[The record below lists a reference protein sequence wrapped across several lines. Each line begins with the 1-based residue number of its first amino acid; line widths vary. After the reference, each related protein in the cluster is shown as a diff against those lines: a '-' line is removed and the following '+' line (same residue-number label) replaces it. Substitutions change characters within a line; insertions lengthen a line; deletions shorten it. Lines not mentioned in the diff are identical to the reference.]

1 MVTQQEKILKPKLGL
16 LELAR
21 QLGNVSQA
29 CKIMGYS
36 RDTFYRY
43 KELYQNGGEAALQE
57 ISRKKP
63 ILKNRV
69 PEPVERAVVT
79 MALEYPAYG
88 QLRVSNELKKQG
100 IILSP
105 GGVRSIWLRHDLETF
120 KKRLKALEAKVAQEG
135 IILTE
140 SQLAALEKAREEQ
153 EAHGEIESEHPGY
166 LGAQDTYY
174 VGTIKGVGRIYQQTF
189 IDTYSRMATAKL
201 YTEKTAITAADLLN
215 DRVVPFF
222 EEHGIQ
228 LQRILTDRGTEYCGK
243 PENHAYQLYLA
254 VEDIDHSRTK
264 ANHPQTNG
272 ICERFHRTMQDECY
286 SLLFRKK
293 LYHTL
298 EELQVDVDQW
308 LRKYNEERP
317 HSGRYCYGKTPW
329 RTFLDSKHLAQQKDL
344 SRGGDRSGITTSPFI
359 PVG

>member
-1 MVTQQEKILKPKLGL
+1 MTTQQEKVLKPKLGL

-29 CKIMGYS
+29 SHIMGYS

-43 KELYQNGGEAALQE
+43 KELYEQGGEAALYE
-57 ISRKKP
+57 ISRQKP
-63 ILKNRV
+63 LLKNRV
-69 PEPVERAVVT
+69 PEAVEQATLRIAV
-79 MALEYPAYG
+79 EFPAYG
-88 QLRVSNELKKQG
+88 QLRASNELRKEG
-100 IILSP
+100 IIISP
-105 GGVRSIWLRHDLETF
+105 GGVRSVWLRHDLETF

-140 SQLAALEKAREEQ
+140 SQLAALEKAKQEK
-153 EAHGEIESEHPGY
+153 EAHGEIETEHPGY

-189 IDTYSRMATAKL
+189 IDTYSRVATAKL
-201 YTEKTAITAADLLN
+201 YTDKSAITAADLLN
-215 DRVVPFF
+215 DRAVPFF
-222 EEHGIQ
+222 DEQGIR

-272 ICERFHRTMQDECY
+272 ICERFHKTLQDECY

-293 LYHTL
+293 LYRTL
-298 EELQVDVDQW
+298 EELQVDLDVW
-308 LRKYNEERP
+308 LEKYNRERP
-317 HSGRYCYGKTPW
+317 HSGRYCYGNTSW
-329 RTFLDSKHLAQQKDL
+329 ETFRQSRHLALEKDIGK
-344 SRGGDRSGITTSPFI
+344 GGD
-359 PVG
+359 